1 MAYTVDLIRVL
12 QSLFDFAIAPK
23 LLGRTTWPVLQ
34 EAFEAYE
41 RSDSRQQI
49 HRQICANF
57 QQDRQIHNLN
67 GFDRGW
73 VSVLPVRLETKR
85 EVRAPDSEILECAR
99 QLERWRHYS
108 HLLPDAAHRLP
119 PSCHTPLSTLDAPWL
134 VRYRF
139 FGFEMSLL
147 SSFIHCLIA

>member
-41 RSDSRQQI
+41 RSDSRQQT

-57 QQDRQIHNLN
+57 QQDRQIHNLDS
-67 GFDRGW
+67 FDR
-73 VSVLPVRLETKR
+73 VVRELLGERPPSQARNETR
-85 EVRAPDSEILECAR
+85 GPSTRLGDTGVRA
-99 QLERWRHYS
+99 
-108 HLLPDAAHRLP
+108 
-119 PSCHTPLSTLDAPWL
+119 ST
-134 VRYRF
+134 
-139 FGFEMSLL
+139 
-147 SSFIHCLIA
+147 